1 MEPGNMFTIE
11 PIILMNR
18 GQYFMWKDNFTTL
31 SPDNPSAQW
40 EHTILIT
47 ESGHEIITKR
57 EDEII

>member
-1 MEPGNMFTIE
+1 MFTIE

-57 EDEII
+57 DDEII